1 MCGTWP
7 KGVSPTNSSFNP
19 LSFPNTLRNPPIIYN
34 SFLTLFVQQFISL
47 SFFLSFF
54 PSLSLSIS
62 LSLSF
67 ISIPFCFSFR
77 KGEGDFVWKCRCVII
92 DTCRPYTHT
101 HPHTHTPTHTHIHTL
116 THRGGNVEKVT
127 GSHVTSLVSL
137 FLSLFLSFSLHFTWT
152 KTDKKNFFS
161 FWGTFFSFK
170 VEPIN
175 NRRHCCCP
183 RQSPGNSF

>member
-101 HPHTHTPTHTHIHTL
+101 HPHTHTHTHTHTD
-116 THRGGNVEKVT
+116 TPRRKCWESHRKSRDV
-127 GSHVTSLVSL
+127 SSLS
-137 FLSLFLSFSLHFTWT
+137 LSLFIPFFLPSFYLNQNRQ
-152 KTDKKNFFS
+152 KKFLFFLRD
-161 FWGTFFSFK
+161 FFFF
-170 VEPIN
+170 
-175 NRRHCCCP
+175 
-183 RQSPGNSF
+183 QSRTY